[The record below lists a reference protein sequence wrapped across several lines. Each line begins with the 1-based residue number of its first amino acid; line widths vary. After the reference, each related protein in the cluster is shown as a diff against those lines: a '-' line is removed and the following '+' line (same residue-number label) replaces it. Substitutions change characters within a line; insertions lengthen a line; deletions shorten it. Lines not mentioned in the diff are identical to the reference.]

1 VSKNLERASSAV
13 FAHTSVE
20 KIVRVGNRVRVAE
33 NLLSGDQA
41 QRVPYSD
48 GSNWAER
55 FLG

>member
-20 KIVRVGNRVRVAE
+20 KIVGVGNRVRVAE

-41 QRVPYSD
+41 QRAPCSD